1 MTDTG
6 ESEQTVSLLQELV
19 DVNKKILKTEIINTS
34 RLAEAKTPGIF
45 STIGRNIAS
54 NFIWYIILGLI
65 IALLLVILWN
75 TIKSFFSSLLSKVTK
90 SIFKI

>member
-6 ESEQTVSLLQELV
+6 ESDQTVSLLQELI

-34 RLAEAKTPGIF
+34 RLAKTPGIF